1 VLEIEK
7 QARTVEVEV
16 AFDQPPGTENLL
28 VGYSADVEI
37 VHAVHANVLRI
48 PTQTLLSAPSMQETK
63 RVLFYRADGVLEER
77 TVTTGLANWDH
88 TEIISG
94 LSEGDQIVMSLDQAG
109 VKAGVKIKPQVVQ
122 ASK

>member
-1 VLEIEK
+1 
-7 QARTVEVEV
+7 VEVEV
-16 AFDQPPGTENLL
+16 AFDEPPSTENLL

-37 VHAVHANVLRI
+37 VHAVHENVLRI
-48 PTQTLLSAPSMQETK
+48 PTQTLLSAQSMQETK

-94 LSEGDQIVMSLDQAG
+94 LSEGDQIVMSLDQVG
-109 VKAGVKIKPQVVQ
+109 VKAGVRVQ
-122 ASK
+122 PEAGKAVK